1 MQAGSSRSWGTPA
14 QTRPRGPLLPRGPSS
29 FPLGHLV
36 RMRLRFPRPLGESA
50 SGAEEGAP
58 VTVEAPSLPGTPT
71 VTSPG
76 TPPPQQ
82 PGRKRGSGRPLGT
95 S

>member
-14 QTRPRGPLLPRGPSS
+14 QTRPRGPLLPRGPGS

-36 RMRLRFPRPLGESA
+36 RTRLRFPRPLGESA

-58 VTVEAPSLPGTPT
+58 VTVEARAFPGPPLLPHLGPLPRSSLAES
-71 VTSPG
+71 TS
-76 TPPPQQ
+76 
-82 PGRKRGSGRPLGT
+82 
-95 S
+95 